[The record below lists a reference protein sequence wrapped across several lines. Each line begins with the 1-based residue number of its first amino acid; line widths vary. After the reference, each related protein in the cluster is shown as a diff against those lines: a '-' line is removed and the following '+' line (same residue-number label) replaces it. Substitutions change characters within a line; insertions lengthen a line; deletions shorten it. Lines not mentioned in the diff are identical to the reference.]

1 MAMLRAN
8 GVALYHEVRGTGPSV
23 VLVHG
28 SWVDADSWERVLPGL
43 AAECKVVA
51 YDRRGHGRSEEV
63 LTQGSVHEDAADLAG
78 LIEGLRLAPAFVV
91 GTLYGAMVALRL
103 AVARP
108 DLVRGIAAHEPP
120 AIGLLASDPDRR
132 RVADAAVARVAP
144 VRTLLERGETAAAAE
159 LFVETV
165 TFGPGAWSKLPA
177 PLRHAYIRNA
187 PTFLDELRDPDAYD
201 LDLDALGG
209 FTETVLLTQSD
220 DGGPERTGALDTIDL
235 ALPKAERHVY
245 GGGGREPHVV
255 EPAEFV
261 RVVLPYAL
269 G

>member
-1 MAMLRAN
+1 MAVLRAN
-8 GVALYHEVRGTGPSV
+8 GVGLYHEVRGSGPGV

-28 SWVDADSWERVLPGL
+28 SWVDADSWERVVPGL
-43 AAECKVVA
+43 AEECTVVV

-63 LTQGSVHEDAADLAG
+63 LTQGSVHEDVADLAG
-78 LIEGLRLAPAFVV
+78 LIEGLGLAPAFVG

-103 AVARP
+103 AAARP
-108 DLVRGIAAHEPP
+108 ELVRGIAVHEPP
-120 AIGLLASDPDRR
+120 AVGLLASDPGQRQ
-132 RVADAAVARVAP
+132 VADAAVARVAP
-144 VRTLLERGETAAAAE
+144 VRALLERGETAAAAE

-165 TFGPGAWSKLPA
+165 TFGPGAWSNLPA

-201 LDLDALGG
+201 LDLEALGD
-209 FTETVLLTQSD
+209 FTETVLLTQGD
-220 DGGPERTGALDTIDL
+220 DGGPEGTAVLDMIDL

-269 G
+269 R